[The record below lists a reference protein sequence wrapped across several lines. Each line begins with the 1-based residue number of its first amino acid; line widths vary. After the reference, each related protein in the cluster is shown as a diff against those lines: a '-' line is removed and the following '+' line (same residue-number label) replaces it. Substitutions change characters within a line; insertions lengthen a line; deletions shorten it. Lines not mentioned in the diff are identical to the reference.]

1 MIAQLQDKYIMKVAI
16 TGHTRGI
23 GAAIFHELVQ
33 RNHSVIGYSLTSGFD
48 IGQEACRQQILSEA
62 ADCDVFVN
70 NAFYPDAQFQLLQM
84 FVNQWEGLDKVIVNV
99 NSKSIFAPVVPD
111 SMKLYVEDKKTQN
124 QFIQQ
129 RKFKACPQIVNLILG
144 LVETEM
150 SQMFVAKKLQPTH
163 IAKLLVDI
171 LEQRNQIYVQDLI
184 LDVPFQDWIS
194 IQHNDK

>member
-1 MIAQLQDKYIMKVAI
+1 MIARLQDKYIMKVAI

-48 IGQEACRQQILSEA
+48 INQEPHRQQILLES
-62 ADCDVFVN
+62 ADCDIFIN
-70 NAFYPDAQFQLLQM
+70 NAFCPDAQFKLLQM
-84 FVNQWEGLDKVIVNV
+84 FVAEWEGLDKVIVNV
-99 NSKSIFAPVVPD
+99 NSKSIFAPTVPN
-111 SMKLYVEDKKTQN
+111 SMKLYVEDKKAQN

-129 RKFKACPQIVNLILG
+129 RKFKARPQIVNLILG

-150 SQMFVAKKLQPTH
+150 SQMFVAKKLQPSH

-171 LEQRNQIYVQDLI
+171 LEHRDQIYVQDLI
-184 LDVPFQDWIS
+184 LDVPFQDWID
-194 IQHNDK
+194 IQHSDK